1 MHYGIVVDLDQS
13 CPVQADSGVSGSPI
27 EKIIADY
34 SSQVLVGLSCRIT
47 EIKAQVVLNEA
58 IFFIF
63 ILSFYR
69 IFYLI
74 CGILHY

>member
-34 SSQVLVGLSCRIT
+34 SSHVVVGLSCRIT
-47 EIKAQVVLNEA
+47 EMNAQVAFNEA
-58 IFFIF
+58 VSSHHF
-63 ILSFYR
+63 LSFYR